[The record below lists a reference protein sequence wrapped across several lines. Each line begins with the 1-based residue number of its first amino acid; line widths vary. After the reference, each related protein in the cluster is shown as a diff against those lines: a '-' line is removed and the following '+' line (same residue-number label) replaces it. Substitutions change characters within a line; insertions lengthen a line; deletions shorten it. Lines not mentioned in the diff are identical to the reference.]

1 MAAPLG
7 MGEEFS
13 GEREVNAMLCMVQ
26 SEHGR
31 EEGRFPELIWWISG
45 CSGGGRLPFGQRK
58 SQDCRGFASF
68 ELGITV
74 FARASVAE
82 GRRRLISV
90 ASKSFSV
97 TAIRRL
103 KNPVPINDL
112 LRDAANS
119 LGEAV
124 ER

>member
-45 CSGGGRLPFGQRK
+45 CSGGV
-58 SQDCRGFASF
+58 DCLLAKGNPK
-68 ELGITV
+68 I
-74 FARASVAE
+74 AE
-82 GRRRLISV
+82 GLQVLSWALLSSQGLRLRRGGV
-90 ASKSFSV
+90 
-97 TAIRRL
+97 
-103 KNPVPINDL
+103 D
-112 LRDAANS
+112 
-119 LGEAV
+119 
-124 ER
+124 